1 MFNRIT
7 QNWRDR
13 PLRSLEVIVNLIGAT
28 KTRSGSR
35 IQVEVER
42 NSYELGIKVS
52 DEEFARI
59 RIEREEFHGE
69 WNYTILPREL

>member
-1 MFNRIT
+1 
-7 QNWRDR
+7 
-13 PLRSLEVIVNLIGAT
+13 VIVNLIGAT

-35 IQVEVER
+35 IQVEVDR

-69 WNYTILPREL
+69 WNYTILPRQS